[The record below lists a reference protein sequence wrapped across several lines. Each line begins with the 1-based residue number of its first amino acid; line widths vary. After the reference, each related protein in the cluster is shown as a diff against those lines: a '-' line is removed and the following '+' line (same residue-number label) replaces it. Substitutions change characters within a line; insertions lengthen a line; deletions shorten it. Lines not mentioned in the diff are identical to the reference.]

1 MSANV
6 AARLLSLQK
15 KVNRSVLLISVR
27 VLAEMSLTRANRF
40 VLYGVAIGCVFAA
53 FLLTN
58 ALWPWL
64 EPHPTSIFL
73 AAVTVAAWYGGLRPS
88 LIAIALAILVE
99 DYFFIAP
106 FHSLEM
112 TFENVVRI
120 CVFMLVALL
129 ISGID
134 SARKKAIAERDR
146 SIALEHQARTAA
158 ETANHVKDE
167 FLAMVSHELRTP
179 LNVILGWV
187 RMLRSGKLTA
197 EATADAL
204 AKIERNAEIQQRL
217 IEDLI
222 DVSRIAAGKLR
233 IDPQVVDLRKVIED
247 GLNAVALAAKAKH
260 IEIRRLDRQEEL
272 LVIGDSYRLQQVVWN
287 LLSNAIKFTPER
299 GHIELALTKV
309 EHYARVTVC
318 DSGPGIDADL
328 LPFIFETFR
337 QGENDRKGMGLGLSI
352 VRHIVELHGGSV
364 YAESAGKNQGST
376 FTLNLP
382 LAQEVTKNSL
392 PYRSKDSA
400 LPEGQLFR
408 ARA

>member
-1 MSANV
+1 MSTTGAH
-6 AARLLSLQK
+6 RL
-15 KVNRSVLLISVR
+15 VP
-27 VLAEMSLTRANRF
+27 
-40 VLYGVAIGCVFAA
+40 YGVAIGCVVTA
-53 FLLTN
+53 FLLTHV
-58 ALWPWL
+58 LWPWL

-73 AAVTVAAWYGGLRPS
+73 AAVTVTAWYGGLCPS
-88 LIAIALAILVE
+88 LLATALAIFVE

-120 CVFMLVALL
+120 CVFVLVALL

-134 SARKKAIAERDR
+134 SGRKKAIAERDQ

-204 AKIERNAEIQQRL
+204 AKIERNAELQQRL

-233 IDPQVVDLRKVIED
+233 IDSQVVDLCKVVED
-247 GLNAVALAAKAKH
+247 GLNAVTLAAKAKH
-260 IEIRRLDRQEEL
+260 IEVRLSGQNTVL
-272 LVIGDSYRLQQVVWN
+272 LVLGDPYRLQQVVWN

-309 EHYARVTVC
+309 EHHARVTVR
-318 DSGPGIDADL
+318 DTGRGIVADL
-328 LPFIFETFR
+328 LPSIFETFR

-364 YAESAGKNQGST
+364 YAESAGKDQGST

-382 LAQEVTKNSL
+382 LAKAPTKKSV
-392 PYRSKDSA
+392 PYGSKVSA
-400 LPEGQLFR
+400 LPEGQVFR
-408 ARA
+408 ARAWRDDPV

>member
-1 MSANV
+1 MS
-6 AARLLSLQK
+6 R
-15 KVNRSVLLISVR
+15 
-27 VLAEMSLTRANRF
+27 TGANRL
-40 VLYGVAIGCVFAA
+40 VPYGVAIGCVVTA

-58 ALWPWL
+58 MLWPWL

-73 AAVTVAAWYGGLRPS
+73 AAVTVTAWYGGLRPS
-88 LIAIALAILVE
+88 LLATTLAILVE

-112 TFENVVRI
+112 TFENIVRI
-120 CVFMLVALL
+120 CVFVLVALL

-134 SARKKAIAERDR
+134 SGRKKAIAERDR

-158 ETANHVKDE
+158 ETANRVKDE

-187 RMLRSGKLTA
+187 RMMRSGKLTA

-204 AKIERNAEIQQRL
+204 AKIERNAELQQRL

-233 IDPQVVDLRKVIED
+233 IDSQVVDLCKIIED

-260 IEIRRLDRQEEL
+260 IDVRLSGQNTVL
-272 LVIGDSYRLQQVVWN
+272 LVLGDAYRLQQVVWN

-309 EHYARVTVC
+309 EHYGQLTVC
-318 DSGPGIDADL
+318 DNGRGIAADL
-328 LPFIFETFR
+328 LPYIFETFR

-364 YAESAGKNQGST
+364 YAASAGKNQGST
-376 FTLNLP
+376 FTVNLP
-382 LAQEVTKNSL
+382 LAQATTTNSL
-392 PYRSKDSA
+392 PYGSKVSA
-400 LPEGQLFR
+400 LPEGQVFR

>member
-1 MSANV
+1 MS
-6 AARLLSLQK
+6 R
-15 KVNRSVLLISVR
+15 RG
-27 VLAEMSLTRANRF
+27 ANRL
-40 VLYGVAIGCVFAA
+40 VPYGVAIGCVVTA

-58 ALWPWL
+58 MLWPWL

-73 AAVTVAAWYGGLRPS
+73 AAVTVTAWYGGLRPS

-120 CVFMLVALL
+120 CVFVLVALL
-129 ISGID
+129 ISWID

-146 SIALEHQARTAA
+146 SITFEHQARTAA

-197 EATADAL
+197 EASADAL
-204 AKIERNAEIQQRL
+204 AKIERNAELQQRL

-233 IDPQVVDLRKVIED
+233 IDSQLVDLRKVIED
-247 GLNAVALAAKAKH
+247 GLHAVALAAKAKH
-260 IEIRRLDRQEEL
+260 IEVRFSGKEKL
-272 LVIGDSYRLQQVVWN
+272 LVLGDPYRLQQVVWN

-299 GHIELALTKV
+299 GHIELTLTRV

-318 DSGPGIDADL
+318 DTGRGIVADL
-328 LPFIFETFR
+328 LPYIFETFR

-364 YAESAGKNQGST
+364 YAESAGKDQGST

-382 LAQEVTKNSL
+382 LAQAATKNCV

-400 LPEGQLFR
+400 LPEGQVFR

>member
-1 MSANV
+1 MS
-6 AARLLSLQK
+6 SPG
-15 KVNRSVLLISVR
+15 
-27 VLAEMSLTRANRF
+27 ANRL
-40 VLYGVAIGCVFAA
+40 VPYGVAVGCVVTA

-58 ALWPWL
+58 VLWPWL

-73 AAVTVAAWYGGLRPS
+73 AAVTVTAWYGGLRPS
-88 LIAIALAILVE
+88 LIATALAILVE

-120 CVFMLVALL
+120 CVFVLVALL

-134 SARKKAIAERDR
+134 SGRKKAIAQRDQ
-146 SIALEHQARTAA
+146 SITLEHQARTAA

-167 FLAMVSHELRTP
+167 FLAMVSHDLRTP

-187 RMLRSGKLTA
+187 RMLRSGKLDA
-197 EATADAL
+197 KATADAL
-204 AKIERNAEIQQRL
+204 DKIERNAELQQRL

-233 IDPQVVDLRKVIED
+233 IDPQVVDLRKIIEE

-260 IEIRRLDRQEEL
+260 IEVRCLDRQEKL

-318 DSGPGIDADL
+318 DSGRGIDADL
-328 LPFIFETFR
+328 LPYIFETFR
-337 QGENDRKGMGLGLSI
+337 QGENDRNGMGLGLSI
-352 VRHIVELHGGSV
+352 VRHIVELHGGHV
-364 YAESAGKNQGST
+364 YAESAGKDQGST

-382 LAQEVTKNSL
+382 LPQAVTKNSVL
-392 PYRSKDSA
+392 YRSKDSA
-400 LPEGQLFR
+400 LREGEVFR

>member
-1 MSANV
+1 
-6 AARLLSLQK
+6 
-15 KVNRSVLLISVR
+15 
-27 VLAEMSLTRANRF
+27 
-40 VLYGVAIGCVFAA
+40 
-53 FLLTN
+53 
-58 ALWPWL
+58 
-64 EPHPTSIFL
+64 
-73 AAVTVAAWYGGLRPS
+73 VTAWYGGLRPS
-88 LIAIALAILVE
+88 LIATALAILVE

-120 CVFMLVALL
+120 CVFVLVALL
-129 ISGID
+129 ISWID
-134 SARKKAIAERDR
+134 SARKRAIAERDR
-146 SIALEHQARTAA
+146 SIIFEHQARTAA

-187 RMLRSGKLTA
+187 SMLRSGKLTA

-204 AKIERNAEIQQRL
+204 AKIERNAELQQRL

-233 IDPQVVDLRKVIED
+233 IDSQVVDLRKVIED
-247 GLNAVALAAKAKH
+247 GLHAVALAAKAKH
-260 IEIRRLDRQEEL
+260 IEVRFSGKEKL
-272 LVIGDSYRLQQVVWN
+272 LVLGDPYRLQQVVWN
-287 LLSNAIKFTPER
+287 LLSNAIKFTPEG
-299 GHIELALTKV
+299 GHIELTLTKV
-309 EHYARVTVC
+309 ENYARVTVC
-318 DSGPGIDADL
+318 DTGRGIVADL
-328 LPFIFETFR
+328 LPYIFETFR

-364 YAESAGKNQGST
+364 YAESAGKDQGST

-382 LAQEVTKNSL
+382 LAQAATKNCV

-400 LPEGQLFR
+400 LTEGQVFR

>member
-1 MSANV
+1 MS
-6 AARLLSLQK
+6 R
-15 KVNRSVLLISVR
+15 
-27 VLAEMSLTRANRF
+27 TGANRL
-40 VLYGVAIGCVFAA
+40 VPYGVAIGCVVTA

-58 ALWPWL
+58 MLWPWL

-73 AAVTVAAWYGGLRPS
+73 AAVTVTAWYGGLRPS
-88 LIAIALAILVE
+88 LLATTLAILVE

-112 TFENVVRI
+112 TFENIVRI
-120 CVFMLVALL
+120 CVFVLVALL

-134 SARKKAIAERDR
+134 SGRKKAIAERDR

-158 ETANHVKDE
+158 ETANRVKDE

-187 RMLRSGKLTA
+187 RMMRSGKLTA

-204 AKIERNAEIQQRL
+204 AKIERNAELQQRL

-233 IDPQVVDLRKVIED
+233 IDSQVVDLCKIIED

-260 IEIRRLDRQEEL
+260 IDVRLSGQNTVL
-272 LVIGDSYRLQQVVWN
+272 LVLGDAYRLQQVVWN

-309 EHYARVTVC
+309 EHYGQLTVC
-318 DSGPGIDADL
+318 DNGRGIAADL
-328 LPFIFETFR
+328 LPYIFETFR

-364 YAESAGKNQGST
+364 YAASAGKNQGST
-376 FTLNLP
+376 FTVNLP
-382 LAQEVTKNSL
+382 LAQATTTDSL
-392 PYRSKDSA
+392 PYGSKVSA
-400 LPEGQLFR
+400 LPEGQVFR

>member
-1 MSANV
+1 MSH
-6 AARLLSLQK
+6 
-15 KVNRSVLLISVR
+15 
-27 VLAEMSLTRANRF
+27 TGANRL
-40 VLYGVAIGCVFAA
+40 VPYGVAIGCVVTA
-53 FLLTN
+53 FLLTSV
-58 ALWPWL
+58 LWPWL

-73 AAVTVAAWYGGLRPS
+73 AAVTVTAWYGGLRPS
-88 LIAIALAILVE
+88 LLATALAILVE

-120 CVFMLVALL
+120 CVFVLVALL

-134 SARKKAIAERDR
+134 SGRKKAIAERDR

-187 RMLRSGKLTA
+187 RMMRSGKLTA
-197 EATADAL
+197 EATANAL
-204 AKIERNAEIQQRL
+204 AKIERNAELQQRL

-233 IDPQVVDLRKVIED
+233 IDSQVVDLCKIIED

-260 IEIRRLDRQEEL
+260 IEVRLSGQNTVL
-272 LVIGDSYRLQQVVWN
+272 LVLGDPYRLQQVVWN

-309 EHYARVTVC
+309 EQYARVTVR
-318 DSGPGIDADL
+318 DNGRGIVADL
-328 LPFIFETFR
+328 LPYVFETFR

-364 YAESAGKNQGST
+364 YAESAGKDQGST
-376 FTLNLP
+376 FTLDLP
-382 LAQEVTKNSL
+382 LAQATTKNSL
-392 PYRSKDSA
+392 PSGSKVSA
-400 LPEGQLFR
+400 LPEEQVFR
-408 ARA
+408 AGA

>member
-1 MSANV
+1 MSRTSAN
-6 AARLLSLQK
+6 RL
-15 KVNRSVLLISVR
+15 VPYV
-27 VLAEMSLTRANRF
+27 
-40 VLYGVAIGCVFAA
+40 VAIGCVVTA
-53 FLLTN
+53 FLLTSV
-58 ALWPWL
+58 LWPWL

-73 AAVTVAAWYGGLRPS
+73 AAVTVTAWYGGLRPS
-88 LIAIALAILVE
+88 LIATALAILVE

-120 CVFMLVALL
+120 CVFVLVALL
-129 ISGID
+129 ISWID

-146 SIALEHQARTAA
+146 SITLEHQARTAA

-187 RMLRSGKLTA
+187 RLLRSGKLTA
-197 EATADAL
+197 ATTADAL
-204 AKIERNAEIQQRL
+204 AKIERNAELQQRL

-233 IDPQVVDLRKVIED
+233 IDSRVVDLRKVIED
-247 GLNAVALAAKAKH
+247 GRNAVALAAKAKH
-260 IEIRRLDRQEEL
+260 IEVRLSSEKKEL
-272 LVIGDSYRLQQVVWN
+272 LVLGDPYRLQQVVWN

-299 GHIELALTKV
+299 GRIELALTQV
-309 EHYARVTVC
+309 EHYARLTVC
-318 DSGPGIDADL
+318 DTGRGIAADL
-328 LPFIFETFR
+328 LPYIFETFR

-364 YAESAGKNQGST
+364 YAESAGKDQGST

-382 LAQEVTKNSL
+382 LAEVVTKDCV
-392 PYRSKDSA
+392 PRRSTDSA
-400 LPEGQLFR
+400 LPEEQVFR

>member
-1 MSANV
+1 MSHTGGN
-6 AARLLSLQK
+6 RL
-15 KVNRSVLLISVR
+15 VP
-27 VLAEMSLTRANRF
+27 
-40 VLYGVAIGCVFAA
+40 YGVAIGCVVTA

-58 ALWPWL
+58 VLWPWL

-73 AAVTVAAWYGGLRPS
+73 AAVTVTAWYGGLRPS
-88 LIAIALAILVE
+88 LLGTALAILVE

-134 SARKKAIAERDR
+134 SGRKKAIAERDR
-146 SIALEHQARTAA
+146 SITLEHQARTAA

-179 LNVILGWV
+179 LNVVLGWV
-187 RMLRSGKLTA
+187 SMLRSGKLTA

-204 AKIERNAEIQQRL
+204 AKIERNAELQQRL

-233 IDPQVVDLRKVIED
+233 IDSQVVDLCKVIED

-260 IEIRRLDRQEEL
+260 IEVRLSGQNTVL
-272 LVIGDSYRLQQVVWN
+272 LVLGDPYRLQQVVWN

-309 EHYARVTVC
+309 EHYARVTVR
-318 DSGPGIDADL
+318 DTGLGIGADL
-328 LPFIFETFR
+328 LPYIFETFR
-337 QGENDRKGMGLGLSI
+337 QGENDHKGMGLGLSI

-364 YAESAGKNQGST
+364 YAESAGKDQGST

-382 LAQEVTKNSL
+382 LAKVPTKRSV
-392 PYRSKDSA
+392 PYGSKVSA
-400 LPEGQLFR
+400 LPEGQVFR

>member
-1 MSANV
+1 MS
-6 AARLLSLQK
+6 S
-15 KVNRSVLLISVR
+15 
-27 VLAEMSLTRANRF
+27 TGANRL
-40 VLYGVAIGCVFAA
+40 VPYGVAIGCVVTA

-58 ALWPWL
+58 VLWPWL

-73 AAVTVAAWYGGLRPS
+73 AAVTVTAWYGGLRPS
-88 LIAIALAILVE
+88 LLATALAIFVE

-120 CVFMLVALL
+120 CVFVLVALL

-134 SARKKAIAERDR
+134 SGRKKAIAERDQ

-158 ETANHVKDE
+158 ESANHVKDE

-204 AKIERNAEIQQRL
+204 AKIERNAELQQRL

-233 IDPQVVDLRKVIED
+233 IDSHVVDLCKVIED

-260 IEIRRLDRQEEL
+260 IEVRLSGQNTVL
-272 LVIGDSYRLQQVVWN
+272 LVLGDPYRLQQVVWN

-318 DSGPGIDADL
+318 DTGRGIADDL
-328 LPFIFETFR
+328 LPHIFETFR

-352 VRHIVELHGGSV
+352 VRHIVQLHGGSV
-364 YAESAGKNQGST
+364 YAESAGKDQGST

-382 LAQEVTKNSL
+382 LAKAATKTSV
-392 PYRSKDSA
+392 PHGSKVSA
-400 LPEGQLFR
+400 LPEGQVFR